1 MIDRLLFLVLALY
14 ALARGGGGSPQQYS
28 PDSNADELTRRAQEA
43 EARAAAARQAAQQAQ
58 RSRGMP
64 VSWPQATPPLPPFPS
79 GWEYADPVTAAV
91 KARAWQLLN
100 ELWARGEGSTR
111 VEQTGGTWITYRAE
125 ITRGAKRGVV
135 AYRVKAGARRPAAPA
150 GKASPRLVTSPGL
163 PSSSTARAQKLS
175 TPAAPAAPGL
185 PVLHQGAGMGALAHL
200 APSVRR
206 LQSRLL
212 EIKVYSGKV
221 DGAFGPKTAAAVL
234 HVQHNHGL
242 TQDGIVGP
250 KTWAAIGITGGLTA
264 MAS

>member
-14 ALARGGGGSPQQYS
+14 ALARGGRGAEYS
-28 PDSNADELTRRAQEA
+28 PDGNADELTRQAEQA
-43 EARAAAARQAAQQAQ
+43 EARAAAARRAAQHAD
-58 RSRGMP
+58 RARGMP
-64 VSWPQATPPLPPFPS
+64 VSWPQATPPLPAFPS
-79 GWEYADPVTAAV
+79 GWEYAEPVSAAV

-135 AYRVKAGARRPAAPA
+135 AYRVKAGARRPAQTRT
-150 GKASPRLVTSPGL
+150 ASPTLIKSPGL
-163 PSSSTARAQKLS
+163 PQAKAQKLS
-175 TPAAPAAPGL
+175 TPEASPGL

-200 APSVRR
+200 APSVKR

-234 HVQHNHGL
+234 AVQHNHGL
-242 TQDGIVGP
+242 TPDGIVGA
-250 KTWAAIGITGGLTA
+250 KTWAAIGIGTGSGMTA